1 MTDTSRTVLQ
11 ALGSIA
17 DRLRTRQRVEAL
29 ALALAVAAPSVLV
42 AATLSAILARTSIS
56 HWPWA
61 GAAILLLLTA
71 LWLLGRWRQSVAP
84 EEAARVA
91 DERAGL
97 EDELKSALWFS
108 RQPAPNA
115 YVTAMMQNAASRAAR
130 LVPRDLVPL
139 AMPGSA
145 WVALGSAALLAI
157 VVPLSPRMSPHGVH
171 DDAGAAPVAETTPAR
186 GGAATPAQAA
196 LEEAMQAADEASR
209 ARLEKLMA
217 AVRDPG
223 RSAEEKLRAVE
234 AAREIAGR
242 SALEAAASREQ
253 MRALADSLAGRK
265 GLEEVAKALREGDA
279 RGAADALRE
288 RLARQEGGDQGGNAT
303 GASQPQESAAS
314 DQGVMDALK
323 DSLQNASSGL
333 GTPGETE
340 GRLSKAVQNLEE
352 LSRRLDASAALSR
365 AGRKLA
371 AVSTALKRE
380 TTLRA
385 AQFGRQQGQGNTG
398 DSPDTGDAD
407 LQGGAMYRL
416 GALAR
421 ERRDGG
427 QESNRAGDNTGNAP
441 GDPVVGDEAT
451 RIQAKYKRETVRGQ
465 EADGNDGT
473 DTAFYA
479 ASRRG
484 EPTVEL
490 RAVEARYRHVGETAL
505 SPERIALRHR
515 TQVRQFFLENAES
528 AR

>member
-29 ALALAVAAPSVLV
+29 ALALAVAVPSVLV
-42 AATLSAILARTSIS
+42 AATLSAILARTSIA

-71 LWLLGRWRQSVAP
+71 LWLLGRWRQRVGP

-115 YVTAMMQNAASRAAR
+115 YVTAMMQNAAGRAAR

-139 AMPGSA
+139 AMPGA
-145 WVALGSAALLAI
+145 GWVALGSATLLAI

-171 DDAGAAPVAETTPAR
+171 DDAGAVPVAETAPAR
-186 GGAATPAQAA
+186 GGAAMPAQAA

-223 RSAEEKLRAVE
+223 RSAEEKRRAIE
-234 AAREIAGR
+234 SAREIAGQ

-265 GLEEVAKALREGDA
+265 GFEEVSKALREGDA
-279 RGAADALRE
+279 RAAADALRE
-288 RLARQEGGDQGGNAT
+288 RLPRQEGGDQGGNAAGT
-303 GASQPQESAAS
+303 SQPQESAATG
-314 DQGVMDALK
+314 QVMDALK

-385 AQFGRQQGQGNTG
+385 AQFGRQQGQGNPG

-416 GALAR
+416 GALAK

-441 GDPVVGDEAT
+441 GDPVVGDET
-451 RIQAKYKRETVRGQ
+451 SRIKAKYKRETVRGQ

-473 DTAFYA
+473 DTEFYA
-479 ASRRG
+479 ASRRA
-484 EPTVEL
+484 EATVEL
-490 RAVEARYRHVGETAL
+490 QAVESRYRHVGETAL